1 MSDNAKHAKYSPSAA
16 HRWIKCT
23 ASLALHGDAPN
34 TTSKFANEG
43 TAAHELAALCL
54 EKGQKPIEYVGR
66 NLADNVEVTEDMAEN
81 IEKYVDDILAY
92 AEGGTLYV
100 EHKVDFSHVTNF
112 PDSFGTSDAVILA
125 GDELQVHDLKYGKG
139 VKVDAEWN
147 EQLMLYALGA
157 LNDFECIAEIKGF
170 RLVIHQPRLNT
181 ISEWVCTLEELADFA
196 KEANKACTNIEKGE
210 ADYVPGEKQCR
221 FCPAKAVCPA
231 LVEEVKEVIGVVEF
245 DDLTEEIVERV
256 KDEPAD
262 KLAAY
267 MCSLKLI
274 EDWCAA
280 VYVEVERRIIKGE
293 KIEGYKLVAGK
304 KGSRIW
310 TDEQEVV
317 KILSSSGLA
326 ESEIYDKS
334 INSPTKVKKLLDK
347 TNPELWQELQNNH
360 ISQKEGKPQVVKE
373 SDKRPTIEGCEFTD
387 LDEDDL
393 I

>member
-1 MSDNAKHAKYSPSAA
+1 MTDNAKHAKYSPSAA

-34 TTSKFANEG
+34 TSSKYANEG

-81 IEKYVDDILAY
+81 VEKYVDDILAY
-92 AEGGTLYV
+92 AGGGILYV
-100 EHKVDFSHVTNF
+100 EHKVDFSHVINF

-125 GDELQVHDLKYGKG
+125 GDELQVHDLKYGRG
-139 VKVDAEWN
+139 VKVDAERN

-157 LNDFECIAEIKGF
+157 LNDFECIVEIKSV

-181 ISEWVCTLEELADFA
+181 ISEWVCTLEELAGFAEEA
-196 KEANKACTNIEKGE
+196 KEACTNIEKGE
-210 ADYVPGEKQCR
+210 ADYAPGEKQCR
-221 FCPAKAVCPA
+221 FCPAKAVCLA
-231 LVEEVKEVIGVVEF
+231 LAEEVKETIGIVEF
-245 DDLTEEIVERV
+245 DDLTEDLIERV
-256 KDEPAD
+256 KDEPANL
-262 KLAAY
+262 LAAY
-267 MCSLKLI
+267 MRSLKLI

-280 VYVEVERRIIKGE
+280 VYVEVKRRIAKGE

-304 KGSRIW
+304 KCVRSW

-317 KILSSSGLA
+317 NILSSSGLA
-326 ESEIYDKS
+326 EAEIYDKS
-334 INSPTKVKKLLDK
+334 IKSPAKVEKLLAKD
-347 TNPELWQELQNNH
+347 NPEVWQELQSH
-360 ISQKEGKPQVVKE
+360 TSQKEGKPQVVKE
-373 SDKRPTIEGCEFTD
+373 SDKRPAIEGCTFTD
-387 LDEDDL
+387 LDADDL